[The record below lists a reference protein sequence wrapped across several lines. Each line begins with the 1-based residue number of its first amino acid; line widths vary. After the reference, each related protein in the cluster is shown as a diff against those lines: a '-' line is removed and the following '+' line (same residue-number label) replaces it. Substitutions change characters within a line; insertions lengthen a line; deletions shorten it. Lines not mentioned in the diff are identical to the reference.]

1 MLDDLRGEN
10 IPHSTGRYTP
20 TPDHCCKKKKNMPNG
35 IEDMRFARI
44 FSLKYLVKQKRLW
57 VFMSGKMYNL
67 DSCTT

>member
-44 FSLKYLVKQKRLW
+44 FSLKYLVK
-57 VFMSGKMYNL
+57 
-67 DSCTT
+67 